1 MKSTFL
7 ICALSS
13 LGFASSAQCDKNVIY
28 NSGRADFVDSLG
40 NNVNSKEGKIT
51 VTLTKNDFVL
61 MHDNDEEDA
70 LRGNVKNLKCEWKDA
85 YKNGKTTFESELVGK
100 SGEKDDAI
108 VNIEGKDGKLL
119 IQVKFKIMNK
129 ILKIIP
135 TGYTETKE

>member
-13 LGFASSAQCDKNVIY
+13 LSLASNAQCDKNVIY

-40 NNVNSKEGKIT
+40 NNIHSKEGKIT

-61 MHDNDEEDA
+61 MHDDDEEDA
-70 LRGNVKNLKCEWKDA
+70 LRGDVKNFRCEWKDA
-85 YKNGKTTFESELVGK
+85 YKNGATTFESELVEK
-100 SGEKDDAI
+100 SGEKDDAM
-108 VNIEGKDGKLL
+108 VLIEGKDGKLL
-119 IQVKFKIMNK
+119 IQVKFKTRDK